1 MFVFGIMMALLGAV
15 LPVLSERLRFDLAQ
29 TGGLFLAMNLCMLL
43 ASLGLGPLM
52 DRLGMKPPLLAGPM
66 AVGVALLVI
75 AFAEAYATLLWG
87 VALLG
92 AGGGA
97 LNSATNTLM
106 ADLHA
111 DSKRKNSALNLLGV
125 FFGFGAL
132 FLPFVIGSL
141 LERLGLRNILC
152 LAAAFCAV
160 VALGAGVLVFPAPK
174 QRSGAGF
181 AGVLRLVRV
190 PLVLALGLL
199 LFFESGNE
207 FILGGYISTYLTRE
221 IHSPLST
228 ASYLLAA
235 FWGAIM
241 ICRALLSRILLH
253 IEGHRLVLL
262 SAGCSAAGAALLV
275 SAPGVTAGA
284 AGVLLL
290 GFGLAGIYPTTLG
303 LAGSHFQEHSGTVFG
318 ILFTIALT
326 GGMTMPWAVGRIAN
340 ASGLR
345 AGLSLVVMNFLIILA
360 LEFAVP
366 RLARRKTSEEEAKK

>member
-1 MFVFGIMMALLGAV
+1 MFIFGIVMALLGAI
-15 LPVLSERLRFDLAQ
+15 LPVLSGRLRFDLAQ
-29 TGGLFLAMNLCMLL
+29 AGNLFLVMNLCMLL

-52 DRLGMKPPLLAGPM
+52 DRLGMKLPLLAGPV
-66 AVGVALLVI
+66 AAGTALLVI
-75 AFAEAYATLLWG
+75 AFAGTYTILLWG

-106 ADLHA
+106 ADLHPN
-111 DSKRKNSALNLLGV
+111 SKRKNSALNLLGV

-132 FLPFVIGSL
+132 LLPFVIGSL
-141 LERLGLRNILC
+141 LERLGLRSILG
-152 LAAAFCAV
+152 LTAALCAA
-160 VALGAGVLVFPAPK
+160 VALCSGVLVFPAPK
-174 QRSGAGF
+174 QEGGPGI
-181 AGVLRLVRV
+181 AGVLRFVRV
-190 PLVLALGLL
+190 PLVLGLGLL

-207 FILGGYISTYLTRE
+207 FILGGYVSTYLTRE

-241 ICRALLSRILLH
+241 ICRAVLSRILLH

-262 SAGCSAAGAALLV
+262 SAGCSATGAALLTA
-275 SAPGVTAGA
+275 APGVSAAA

-290 GFGLAGIYPTTLG
+290 GFGLAGIYPTALG
-303 LAGSHFQEHSGTVFG
+303 LAGARFRENSGTVFG

-326 GGMTMPWAVGRIAN
+326 GGMTMPWAAGRIAN
-340 ASGLR
+340 AAGLR
-345 AGLSLVVMNFLIILA
+345 AGLSLVAVNFLIILA
-360 LEFAVP
+360 LGLAVP
-366 RLARRKTSEEEAKK
+366 HLARRKTSYAEVRT